1 MTYTIPQTIPLTS
14 EQLKAFWD
22 KESNIIA
29 FECSDVDLMVPD
41 KKIELHNLD
50 TNNAKLYE
58 YYKLDRSDS
67 GLDVAG
73 WWFKSVDKNDNQKV
87 LIINDWGN

>member
-1 MTYTIPQTIPLTS
+1 MMNGLLQTIPLTS

-41 KKIELHNLD
+41 KKIELYNLD
-50 TNNAKLYE
+50 TDKSKQYE

-67 GLDVAG
+67 GFDVAG
-73 WWFKSVDKNDNQKV
+73 WWFKPVDKSDNQKV
-87 LIINDWGN
+87 LIIND